1 MSRKLVSCVLEI
13 DYEFDRSQAIVMK
26 WFLISCLLGIFSL
39 GLIMVFDTSSA
50 EVLDRALSC
59 STHKAL
65 IRQITYLVLGLS
77 VASFIYILGWK
88 DFLKMSPVLLIMVG
102 MALILVLIPGVGVCR
117 NGARRWLGVG
127 QLTLQPSEFVK
138 YLIPC
143 VAIECLTTR
152 VAIRS
157 SFKRFVAFVSLL
169 FIPIFLIAI
178 EPDNGSAAVIAFSLI
193 PVFIVTAVR
202 LRYWLVPLLCILC
215 IGGIFAYRLPYVRNR
230 LQVYLHPELDI
241 KGRGHQPY
249 QAKIAA
255 GSGKLFGKGPG
266 KGLQKLTYLPEAQ
279 NDYIAAI
286 YAEEFG
292 FVGMLLL
299 ILLYMGFIYSGYV
312 IAMRASLL
320 SGAALAISITVIIGM
335 QAFINLGVVS
345 GLLPSK
351 GVNLPF
357 FSQGGSSLIANMCGI
372 GLLLRIC
379 DEEDQQGCIGSRGNR
394 GTHYPRFSSQRDFH

>member
-1 MSRKLVSCVLEI
+1 
-13 DYEFDRSQAIVMK
+13 MK

-50 EVLDRALSC
+50 EVLDRALAC

-65 IRQITYLVLGLS
+65 IRQITYLGLGFAI
-77 VASFIYILGWK
+77 ASFVYALGWK
-88 DFLKMSPVLLIMVG
+88 DFLKMSPTLLIIAGV
-102 MALILVLIPGVGVCR
+102 ALVLVLIPGVGVCR

-143 VAIECLTTR
+143 VAIECLTTK
-152 VAIRS
+152 ASIRN
-157 SFKRFVAFVSLL
+157 SFKHFVAFVALL
-169 FIPIFLIAI
+169 FIPICLIAI

-202 LRYWLVPLLCILC
+202 LRYWLIPLLCILC
-215 IGGIFAYRLPYVRNR
+215 VGGVFAYRLPYVRNR

-241 KGRGHQPY
+241 KGKGHQPY

-255 GSGKLFGKGPG
+255 GSGRLFGKGPG

-312 IAMRASLL
+312 IAMKASLL
-320 SGAALAISITVIIGM
+320 SGATLAISITVIIGM

-379 DEEDQQGCIGSRGNR
+379 DEENQQGCTGSWGNGR
-394 GTHYPRFSSQRDFH
+394 AHHPSVISQRDFY

>member
-1 MSRKLVSCVLEI
+1 
-13 DYEFDRSQAIVMK
+13 MK

-65 IRQITYLVLGLS
+65 IRQITYLGLGLGI
-77 VASFIYILGWK
+77 ASFVYILGWK
-88 DFLKMSPVLLIMVG
+88 DFLKMSPMLLIFVG
-102 MALILVLIPGVGVCR
+102 ITLVLVLIPGIGVCR
-117 NGARRWLGVG
+117 NGAKRWLGVG

-138 YLIPC
+138 YLVPC
-143 VAIECLTTR
+143 VAIECLTTKPS
-152 VAIRS
+152 IRS
-157 SFKRFVAFVSLL
+157 SFKRFVAFVALL
-169 FIPIFLIAI
+169 FIPIMLIAI
-178 EPDNGSAAVIAFSLI
+178 EPDNGSAAVISFSLI

-202 LRYWLVPLLCILC
+202 LRYWLVPLLCVLC
-215 IGGIFAYRLPYVRNR
+215 IGGTFAYRLPYVQNR

-255 GSGKLFGKGPG
+255 GSGGVFGKGPG

-292 FVGMLLL
+292 FIGMLLL

-357 FSQGGSSLIANMCGI
+357 FSQGGSSLIANMCGM

-379 DEEDQQGCIGSRGNR
+379 DEENQQNRIGSGGNR
-394 GTHYPRFSSQRDFH
+394 RAHYPCSSSKRDFYS

>member
-1 MSRKLVSCVLEI
+1 
-13 DYEFDRSQAIVMK
+13 
-26 WFLISCLLGIFSL
+26 
-39 GLIMVFDTSSA
+39 MVFDTSSA

-65 IRQITYLVLGLS
+65 IRQITYLGLGLGVS
-77 VASFIYILGWK
+77 SLVYVLGWK
-88 DFLKMSPVLLIMVG
+88 DFLKLSPLLLIVVG
-102 MALILVLIPGVGVCR
+102 IALVIVLIPGLGVCR

-138 YLIPC
+138 YLVPC
-143 VAIECLTTR
+143 VAIEYLTTR
-152 VAIRS
+152 AAIRS
-157 SFKRFVAFVSLL
+157 SFKYFVAFVSVL
-169 FIPIFLIAI
+169 FVPIFLIAI

-193 PVFIVTAVR
+193 PVFIVTAVK

-215 IGGIFAYRLPYVRNR
+215 VGGTFAYRLPYVRNR

-241 KGRGHQPY
+241 KGKGHQPY

-255 GSGKLFGKGPG
+255 GSGGMLGKGPG

-292 FVGMLLL
+292 FIGMLLL
-299 ILLYMGFIYSGYV
+299 ILLYMGVIYSGYV

-320 SGAALAISITVIIGM
+320 SGATLAISITVIIGM

-351 GVNLPF
+351 VVNLPF

-379 DEEDQQGCIGSRGNR
+379 DEENQQNRIGCGGNR
-394 GTHYPRFSSQRDFH
+394 RTHHSRFSSKRDIY

>member
-1 MSRKLVSCVLEI
+1 
-13 DYEFDRSQAIVMK
+13 MK
-26 WFLISCLLGIFSL
+26 WFVISCLLGIFSL

-50 EVLDRALSC
+50 EVLDRSLAC

-65 IRQITYLVLGLS
+65 IRQVTYLVLGLG
-77 VASFIYILGWK
+77 VSFVIHIIGWK
-88 DFLKMSPVLLIMVG
+88 DFLKMSPVLLVIASIVL
-102 MALILVLIPGVGVCR
+102 ACILIPGVGICR
-117 NGARRWLGVG
+117 NGARRWIGIG
-127 QLTLQPSEFVK
+127 QLALQPSEFVK
-138 YLIPC
+138 YLIPL
-143 VAIECLTTR
+143 VAIEYL
-152 VAIRS
+152 S
-157 SFKRFVAFVSLL
+157 SYQQYRRNFPLFLKLMVCL
-169 FIPIFLIAI
+169 FIPILLVAI

-193 PVFIVTAVR
+193 PVFIMTFVR
-202 LRYWLVPLLCILC
+202 WWYWLVPLIGIIC
-215 IGGIFAYRLPYVRNR
+215 IGGTLAYRMPYVRHR
-230 LQVYLHPELDI
+230 LSVYIHPELDI

-266 KGLQKLTYLPEAQ
+266 AGLQKLTYLPEAQ

-292 FVGMLLL
+292 FVGILLL
-299 ILLYMGFIYSGYV
+299 ILLYMCVIFGGYA
-312 IAMRASLL
+312 IAIHTTSIK
-320 SGAALAISITVIIGM
+320 GAALAIVITVIIGI

-372 GLLLRIC
+372 TLLLRVH
-379 DEEDQQGCIGSRGNR
+379 DEEN
-394 GTHYPRFSSQRDFH
+394 T